1 MLKTMASSQTE
12 PPPPL
17 PSGKSRHRTG
27 LFIAA
32 FVGLQ
37 FLVPLSYLVRED
49 ASDDRF
55 TWRTVSSTEA
65 ETCEARASI
74 QRFDGTEEA
83 LSLETLL
90 HEQWVDYVGEGRRS
104 VVDAF
109 LLRQCERE
117 DVQQAALVTKCDDE
131 RGERE
136 FSLRCG
142 GERAYETTRTAAR

>member
-1 MLKTMASSQTE
+1 MV
-12 PPPPL
+12 
-17 PSGKSRHRTG
+17 RRTVG
-27 LFIAA
+27 GAA
-32 FVGLQ
+32 
-37 FLVPLSYLVRED
+37 
-49 ASDDRF
+49 
-55 TWRTVSSTEA
+55 WRTVSSTEA

-117 DVQQAALVTKCDDE
+117 DVQQAALFTKCDDE